1 MLTDFFPN
9 PNRIVFDSPELAGIL
24 WERIKP
30 WVPVISINGNPHEK
44 HINGVRDLMQGTWQP
59 LGLNNVGHYYMI
71 LFLIFMGVCICVRER
86 ELWVQNIVLHVYT
99 RTVSTVCLHICS
111 HLMNTSK

>member
-9 PNRIVFDSPELAGIL
+9 PNRIIFDSPELAGIL

-44 HINGVRDLMQGTWQP
+44 HIHGVRDLMQGTWQP

-71 LFLIFMGVCICVRER
+71 LFLIFMGVCICER
-86 ELWVQNIVLHVYT
+86 ESFGYKI
-99 RTVSTVCLHICS
+99 
-111 HLMNTSK
+111 